1 MEKIM
6 KTIKKYW
13 ALILGG
19 IIAFIG
25 IFTVIASKRRSK
37 KVDAIDVAID
47 NNDAKIDNIEG
58 KIEVIEDQR
67 DAIKTD
73 IAEQQT
79 KIDELKNAKET
90 IVVEE
95 PKNVAE
101 AKDNI
106 LTKTNRGRKKK
117 K

>member
-1 MEKIM
+1 M

-13 ALILGG
+13 ALILGA

-25 IFTVIASKRRSK
+25 IFTAIASKRRSK

-67 DAIKTD
+67 EEIKTD

-79 KIDELKNAKET
+79 KIDELQNAKET
-90 IVVEE
+90 IVEE
-95 PKNVAE
+95 PKDVAD

-106 LTKTNRGRKKK
+106 LNKTKRGRKKK